1 MSLYAHFGVG
11 AHECLA
17 AELCKIGLT
26 SMFKVIGR
34 LDNLRRA
41 RGPQGHLKRISG
53 PGGVPKYM
61 NEDQTGFSPIPT
73 TMKLRWDGPL
83 PVLTDD

>member
-1 MSLYAHFGVG
+1 
-11 AHECLA
+11 
-17 AELCKIGLT
+17 
-26 SMFKVIGR
+26 MFKVIGR